1 MIELIQFPWSS
12 FCQVQRRLL
21 EFSGKPFQT
30 INIPSNDRSLVWKLT
45 RQRYYGVPVIRDGR
59 TVVFETSET
68 SQVIG
73 KYLDDKFGLG
83 LFPRELDG
91 LQTILWHYIEGE
103 IEGCTFRLADL
114 HWREFVPPAEQLDFL
129 RFKERKFGAGCL
141 DQWRRDRKQWQRQL
155 AAKLLPFEEML
166 MHHRFLLGPRPRF
179 VDFDLFG
186 ILTHYLTAGR
196 GRLPNRHTRLR
207 HWLTR
212 MQRVKASQFVP

>member
-73 KYLDDKFGLG
+73 KYLDDMGWSVSARWTAYRRPGITSKNETA
-83 LFPRELDG
+83 PSAWP
-91 LQTILWHYIEGE
+91 TCTGE
-103 IEGCTFRLADL
+103 FAAGET
-114 HWREFVPPAEQLDFL
+114 VDFL
-129 RFKERKFGAGCL
+129 RFGTQVC
-141 DQWRRDRKQWQRQL
+141 RRLPRQWQRTEHSSGA
-155 AAKLLPFEEML
+155 AAKTPALREML
-166 MHHRFLLGPRPRF
+166 MHHRFLPAARF

-186 ILTHYLTAGR
+186 MLTHYLTAGR